1 MTKVLEKAVDAAAK
15 LPAKEQKR
23 VAGLLLEEIARTE
36 LLVKIERAER
46 DIAAGRV
53 FTMEQARARM
63 KRWLK

>member
-1 MTKVLEKAVDAAAK
+1 MTKTLEKAVGAAAK
-15 LPAKEQKR
+15 LPPKQQKR
-23 VAGLLLEEIARTE
+23 VASFLMEEVARTE

-53 FTMEQARARM
+53 LTMEEARERM